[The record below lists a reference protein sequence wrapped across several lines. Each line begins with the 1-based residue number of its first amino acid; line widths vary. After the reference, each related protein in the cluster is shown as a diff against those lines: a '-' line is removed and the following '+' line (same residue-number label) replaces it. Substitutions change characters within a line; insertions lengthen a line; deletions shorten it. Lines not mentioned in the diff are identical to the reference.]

1 MAKALPEDQPG
12 APASDHVGEP
22 GERFAAVTD
31 PAFRTREL
39 LEALVAIPS
48 VTGAEE
54 DVVAFVERRL
64 QAAGW
69 RCESIP
75 VSPGRRNLF
84 ASRGSLPRVV
94 LSTHADTVP
103 PYLLPRSEGGV
114 LFARGAC
121 DAKGSLA
128 AMVVALEDLPLA
140 TTGAG
145 LLLLVGEERGSDGA
159 RAANADSR
167 PAEFLIGGEPTGNRF
182 VGGSK
187 GCVRIAIETRGV
199 AAHSSLGAAGGAR
212 SAIDP
217 LLDFLAEIRAMD
229 VPPDAIFGDTTVN
242 IGVLEAGIAP
252 NVIAESARAE
262 ILVRTGASTDAVLS
276 KVEKAARGRGEITV
290 PYLSEKIVF
299 GRPRG
304 APAGQ
309 IVSFA
314 CDLPL
319 LDRWGIPLL
328 VGPGEIAHA
337 HAADEQVELSAVEH
351 AARLYRELVEG
362 LLREG
367 REFLDLPG

>member
-1 MAKALPEDQPG
+1 MTDQ
-12 APASDHVGEP
+12 
-22 GERFAAVTD
+22 AV
-31 PAFRTREL
+31 RTREL
-39 LEALVAIPS
+39 LEALVTIPS
-48 VTGAEE
+48 VTGSEE
-54 DVVAFVERRL
+54 EVVAFVERRL
-64 QAAGW
+64 TAGGW

-84 ASRGSLPRVV
+84 ASRGPVPRIV

-103 PYLLPRSEGGV
+103 PHLPPRTEGGV

-128 AMVVALEDLPLA
+128 AMVVALEDLPPA

-159 RAANADSR
+159 RAANADPR
-167 PAEFLIGGEPTGNRF
+167 PVEFLVGGEPTDNRF

-199 AAHSSLGAAGGAR
+199 AAHSSLTASGGAR

-217 LLDFLAEIRAMD
+217 LLDFLAEIRRME
-229 VPPDAIFGDTTVN
+229 VPPDPVFGDTTVN
-242 IGVLEAGIAP
+242 IGIVEAGTAA

-262 ILVRTGASTDAVLS
+262 ILVRTGGATAAILS
-276 KVEKAARGRGEITV
+276 MVKHAAREKGEITV
-290 PYLSEKIVF
+290 PYRSEKIMF

-304 APAGQ
+304 APGGE

-319 LDRWGIPLL
+319 LDRWGVPLL
-328 VGPGEIAHA
+328 VGPGQITHA
-337 HAADEQVELSAVEH
+337 HGADEQVEFAAVEQ
-351 AARLYRELVEG
+351 AARLYRELVDG

-367 REFLDLPG
+367 REFLTPPD

>member
-1 MAKALPEDQPG
+1 MS
-12 APASDHVGEP
+12 PA
-22 GERFAAVTD
+22 D
-31 PAFRTREL
+31 PAGGAGEL

-48 VTGAEE
+48 VTGAEA

-64 QAAGW
+64 RAAGW
-69 RCESIP
+69 ECESIA

-84 ASRGSLPRVV
+84 ASRGAIPRVV

-103 PYLLPRSEGGV
+103 PFFEPLKENGV

-128 AMVVALEDLPLA
+128 AMIVALERLPA
-140 TTGAG
+140 RSRDAG

-159 RAANADSR
+159 LAANAQPR
-167 PAEFLIGGEPTGNRF
+167 AAEFLVGGEPTGNRF

-187 GCVRIAIETRGV
+187 GCLRIAIETRGV
-199 AAHSSLGAAGGAR
+199 AAHSSLSASAGAR
-212 SAIDP
+212 SAVDP
-217 LLDFLAEIRAMD
+217 LLDFLAEIRAIV
-229 VPPDAIFGDTTVN
+229 VPEDPVFGDTTVN
-242 IGVLEAGIAP
+242 VGVIEAGTAP
-252 NVIAESARAE
+252 NVVAERGRAE
-262 ILVRTGASTDAVLS
+262 ILVRTGAATVAVLS
-276 KVEKAARGRGEITV
+276 RFEKAARGRGEITV
-290 PYLSEKIVF
+290 PYRSEKIAF
-299 GRPRG
+299 RRPRG
-304 APAGQ
+304 APAGE

-337 HAADEQVELSAVEH
+337 HAADERVEIASVKE
-351 AARLYRELVEG
+351 AAGLYGALIAG

-367 REFLDLPG
+367 REFLEPSG